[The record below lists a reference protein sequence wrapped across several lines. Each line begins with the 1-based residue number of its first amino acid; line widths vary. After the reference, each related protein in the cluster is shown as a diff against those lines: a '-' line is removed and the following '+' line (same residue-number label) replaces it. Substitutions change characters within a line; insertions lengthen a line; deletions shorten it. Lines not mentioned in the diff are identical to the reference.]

1 MDSFGL
7 LSEKSRILPEIAYI
21 NGGGGGGGGGAN
33 SKKVKKK
40 SKSISGILGW
50 VLTFFDPK
58 F

>member
-1 MDSFGL
+1 M
-7 LSEKSRILPEIAYI
+7 
-21 NGGGGGGGGGAN
+21 GGGGGAN